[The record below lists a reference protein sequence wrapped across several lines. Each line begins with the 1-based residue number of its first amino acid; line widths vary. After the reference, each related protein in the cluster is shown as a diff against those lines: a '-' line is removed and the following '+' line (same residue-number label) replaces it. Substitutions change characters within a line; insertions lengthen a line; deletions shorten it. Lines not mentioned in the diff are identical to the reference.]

1 MNTKTHET
9 FEFIRSPSK
18 LLIDFG
24 ICTLV
29 CFCSWSSC
37 LFRLVHVWP
46 SGRREWLTHTKGT
59 RVSGGDQGGGG
70 GVGTRGEEGAIDCY
84 RDGETCPWP
93 RGESRWGE
101 AVRRRPFMCPM
112 TCSWCLILASQQSTG
127 IVCKG
132 EKSVRERESDT
143 ITAIIEQK
151 KKKWADSDKTDGA
164 NWNSLSGPLDFE
176 KQSSVKSVAL
186 CKWTVLSLWLNS
198 GFSTQRCSG
207 LQSQCMKVSFLTI
220 YYFLKMFIDKLQS
233 HSYIFS
239 LITLTWY
246 IAVAASETQ
255 RQPFL
260 GTAWTIIAKK
270 YESDQMTARARIWVC
285 IVRQHPEAESSRQR
299 WSTQHMQS
307 QSKRWTF
314 WHQAGRGRGLM
325 EYFQSNSTWSRCGER
340 ALTSTAYPQIIIFL
354 SKMGLSQWA
363 IRTTRCPESGE
374 KGLLES
380 L

>member
-1 MNTKTHET
+1 MSYLGQSTVN
-9 FEFIRSPSK
+9 
-18 LLIDFG
+18 
-24 ICTLV
+24 
-29 CFCSWSSC
+29 
-37 LFRLVHVWP
+37 
-46 SGRREWLTHTKGT
+46 
-59 RVSGGDQGGGG
+59 GDCVQ
-70 GVGTRGEEGAIDCY
+70 RGEE
-84 RDGETCPWP
+84 REGE
-93 RGESRWGE
+93 GERHNHSNNR
-101 AVRRRPFMCPM
+101 A
-112 TCSWCLILASQQSTG
+112 
-127 IVCKG
+127 K
-132 EKSVRERESDT
+132 
-143 ITAIIEQK
+143 K
-151 KKKWADSDKTDGA
+151 KKKWADSDETDGA

-207 LQSQCMKVSFLTI
+207 LQSQCMKVSYLTI

-270 YESDQMTARARIWVC
+270 YESDQMMARARIWVC